1 MNSTT
6 KQRIVAI
13 FIGVVMLASMAEI
26 GLLRNVP
33 GNTQEAAKLPD
44 AVNRKLTLLEMRDAL
59 TSGKVL
65 IEYFYNETCAN
76 CTAKENMYK
85 EFVASDQFNGYVM
98 LSYGV
103 WNETS
108 DWMLDAT
115 GTQTRLDN
123 ISDTTQLK
131 KLICSDEIRM
141 FSKPNV
147 CVLESL

>member
-1 MNSTT
+1 MNKTN
-6 KQRIVAI
+6 KQRLIAI

-26 GLLRNVP
+26 GLLRNRE
-33 GNTQEAAKLPD
+33 GNTQETAKLPD
-44 AVNRKLTLLEMRDAL
+44 VVNRKLTLLEMRDAL
-59 TSGKVL
+59 TSGRVL

-76 CTAKENMYK
+76 CTAKENIYK
-85 EFVASDQFNGYVM
+85 EFVASDQFKGYVV

-115 GTQTRLDN
+115 GTQTKLDN
-123 ISDTTQLK
+123 ISDTAQLK
-131 KLICSDEIRM
+131 KLLCSDEIRM

-147 CVLESL
+147 CVLETL